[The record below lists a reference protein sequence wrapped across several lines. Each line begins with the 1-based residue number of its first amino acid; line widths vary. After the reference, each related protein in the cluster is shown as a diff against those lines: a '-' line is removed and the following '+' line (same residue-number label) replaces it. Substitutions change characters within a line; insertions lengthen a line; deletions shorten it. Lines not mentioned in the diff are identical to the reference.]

1 VRHLVM
7 IASLGLLLA
16 APVQA
21 QQPPVL
27 PQAAPTATPMA
38 QKPEDAARLFFLAIH
53 QLDYSRAWQLLTQG
67 SQARFLKIV
76 AETEALTPAE
86 QESLRKA
93 FEQAD
98 IELQRGFWTSFRRS
112 IGLSDWLKQTFTLD
126 QQQGADV
133 AWIKAMP
140 ANIRLQVRREN
151 QEWRIAYTETF
162 LDAAARPKPSPSP
175 QEKR

>member
-67 SQARFLKIV
+67 SQARFLKI
-76 AETEALTPAE
+76 
-86 QESLRKA
+86 
-93 FEQAD
+93 
-98 IELQRGFWTSFRRS
+98 SFRRS

>member
-1 VRHLVM
+1 VRHFLI
-7 IASLGLLLA
+7 IASLGLVLT

-27 PQAAPTATPMA
+27 PQAAPTAMPTA
-38 QKPEDAARLFFLAIH
+38 QKPEDAPRLFFLAIH
-53 QLDYSRAWQLLTQG
+53 QLDYPRAWQLLTQN
-67 SQARFLKIV
+67 SQARFLKV
-76 AETEALTPAE
+76 VGETEVLTPTE

-112 IGLSDWLKQTFTLD
+112 VGLTDWLKQRFVVD

-133 AWIKAMP
+133 AWVKAMP

-162 LDAAARPKPSPSP
+162 LDAAARPQPSPSP